1 MSQENV
7 ALLHQAIDAF
17 NRRDLDAFLVLCD
30 PDVEFIS
37 YLARVKVSRIAATTV
52 SRTGG
57 EPPRRLPRLHSRDRA
72 GTRPW
77 RSYDCPGAC
86 TRPWRQ
92 SDAPM
97 TQTMWQVAEYRHGK
111 TIGWRFF
118 TSEAEVLEAAGL
130 SE

>member
-37 YLARVKVSRIAATTV
+37 YLARVEGVSRIAATTV

-57 EPPRRLPRLHSRDRA
+57 RASSPSTQTSQQRSSRYETLAIVRLPGRVYTAVASRA
-72 GTRPW
+72 TR
-77 RSYDCPGAC
+77 R
-86 TRPWRQ
+86 
-92 SDAPM
+92 
-97 TQTMWQVAEYRHGK
+97 
-111 TIGWRFF
+111 
-118 TSEAEVLEAAGL
+118 
-130 SE
+130 